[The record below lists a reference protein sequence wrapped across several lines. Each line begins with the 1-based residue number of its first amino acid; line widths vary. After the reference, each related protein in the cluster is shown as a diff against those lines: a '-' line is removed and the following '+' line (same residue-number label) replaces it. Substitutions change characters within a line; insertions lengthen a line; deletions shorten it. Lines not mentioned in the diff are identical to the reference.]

1 MKQYFKTGMF
11 ADFGNTNKVYDD
23 FNAILAEKPGVTP
36 ESPGLYYQQFLAN
49 ALMSMGVPKEEWE
62 TFTEFTAEGPA
73 KSTPTKG
80 YGFHYVDAHR
90 AADYAQAKLVMSDK
104 LPVIT

>member
-1 MKQYFKTGMF
+1 M
-11 ADFGNTNKVYDD
+11 
-23 FNAILAEKPGVTP
+23 
-36 ESPGLYYQQFLAN
+36 
-49 ALMSMGVPKEEWE
+49 EWE
-62 TFTEFTAEGPA
+62 KFTEFTVDGPG

-80 YGFHYVDAHR
+80 YGFHYVDPKK